1 MGCGMKSK
9 VIGFV
14 GLDVQDTMLYLSRI
28 FRHMGK
34 SVLMADYSESQ
45 ALYYC
50 IPMIPG
56 TDAYTARVE
65 YRGTYFTSGPIR
77 EKDYGDFDVIMIFFG
92 FEARR
97 EAKYCTH
104 LIYTTDG
111 EKNHVERLKQVKEG
125 EADYS
130 QIVFR
135 NAGRVRHGMGE
146 AGLPA
151 GMVREACQYTCN
163 DSARERR
170 LRVQCQY
177 NGVFSFKGISARF
190 KRYLFETVRAVF
202 PGEVSGREFEESFR
216 RAQTGQ

>member
-1 MGCGMKSK
+1 MNSK

-14 GLDVQDTMLYLSRI
+14 GLDVQDTILYLSRI

-56 TDAYTARVE
+56 TDAYAARVE
-65 YRGTYFTSGPIR
+65 YRGTYFTIGPIR
-77 EKDYGDFDVIMIFFG
+77 EKEYGDFDVIMIFFG

-97 EAKYCTH
+97 ETKYCTH
-104 LIYTTDG
+104 MIYTTDG
-111 EKNHVERLKQVKEG
+111 EKNHVERLSRVKGE

-130 QIVFR
+130 QLVFR
-135 NAGRVRHGMGE
+135 NAGRVQRGMGE
-146 AGLPA
+146 AGYVPA

-170 LRVQCQY
+170 LRMQCQY
-177 NGVFSFKGISARF
+177 NEIFSFQGISARF
-190 KRYLFETVRAVF
+190 KRYLFDTVRAVF
-202 PGEVSGREFEESFR
+202 PGEVSGKKFEESFR
-216 RAQTGQ
+216 KAQMGE